1 MAFLKKKGSCHEAQ
15 TVTSSG
21 ARKVALVGNPNVGK
35 SVLFNA
41 LTGAYVTVSNYPG
54 TSVEVSRGNAVIDGE
69 PFEIIDTPGMYS
81 ILPIT
86 EEERVAREIL
96 LNERPYLVIHV
107 LDARNLERMLP
118 MTLQLIEAELPVL
131 LVVNIMD
138 EAARMGLKIDIPLLS
153 KRLGIPV
160 IGAATAKK
168 VGLSEIRA
176 AIAGDPRSATPP
188 FGYSKLLEGDIA
200 AVADRLKGE
209 YILSKKALALLLLQG
224 DAEVAEM
231 VRDTEGEGALH
242 VESGVKEKRFER
254 RESFH
259 LDLSMERKGIV
270 KGILDGA
277 FKAPEKRV
285 VTFAERMSRWTVRPL
300 TGIPLLLI
308 VLYFGLY
315 KFVGDFGAGTLVD
328 VLENKG
334 FKEFFNPWITGVVK
348 QYVPWEVIQ
357 ELFIGEYG
365 IITLGIRYAVGI
377 ILPIVATFFLFFSIL
392 EDSGYFPRLALL
404 VDRVFK
410 TMGLT
415 GRAVIPMVLG
425 FGCDTMATM
434 VTRTLETVRERV
446 IATLLLALA
455 IPCSAQLGVILSLL
469 SKAPGALAVWSVCL
483 ILIFL
488 FIGLLTAKLLPGE
501 TPMFYMEIPPMRL
514 PQFSNVL
521 TKTYTRMQWY
531 FMEILPL
538 FVIASVLLWLG
549 KITNFFDKMVQ
560 AMSPVMA
567 ALGLPKEVAV
577 AFIFGFFRRDYGAA
591 GLYDLQ
597 TQGLLNARQLTVAA
611 VTLTLFIPCVAQFLI
626 MKKERGMKVALAI
639 GLFVSTFAFGSGWVL
654 NRLLLATSLL

>member
-1 MAFLKKKGSCHEAQ
+1 MSFFGKKGSCHEAP
-15 TVTSSG
+15 TVTNTG
-21 ARKVALVGNPNVGK
+21 AKKVALVGNPNVGK

-54 TSVEVSRGNAVIDGE
+54 TSVEVSRGNAVINGE
-69 PFEIIDTPGMYS
+69 EFEVIDTPGMYS

-96 LNERPYLVIHV
+96 LTERPHLVLHV

-118 MTLQLIEAELPVL
+118 MTLQLIEAELPVV

-138 EAARMGLKIDIPLLS
+138 EAARMGLEIDIPLLS
-153 KRLGIPV
+153 QRLGIPV

-168 VGLSEIRA
+168 VGLPEIRA
-176 AIAGDPRSATPP
+176 AIAGSTSSAVPP
-188 FGYSKLLEGDIA
+188 FSFSRLMEGDIA
-200 AVADRLKGE
+200 EISDCLKGD
-209 YILSKKALALLLLQG
+209 YILSRKSLALLLLQG
-224 DAEVAEM
+224 DTEVADL
-231 VRDTEGEGALH
+231 VQSTEGEGFGA
-242 VESGVKEKRFER
+242 VEAAVREKRFER

-259 LDLSMERKGIV
+259 LDLSMERKAIV
-270 KGILDGA
+270 KKVLDGA
-277 FKAPEKRV
+277 FKTPQQRV
-285 VTFAERMSRWTVRPL
+285 VTLAERISRLTVRPA
-300 TGIPLLLI
+300 TGVPLLLI

-315 KFVGDFGAGTLVD
+315 QFVGVFGAGTLVD
-328 VLENKG
+328 LLEGKG
-334 FKEFFNPWITGVVK
+334 FEEFFNPWITEVVK
-348 QYVPWEVIQ
+348 SNVPWATIQ
-357 ELFIGEYG
+357 ELFVGEYG
-365 IITLGIRYAVGI
+365 IITLGFRYAVGI

-404 VDRVFK
+404 VDRLFK

-446 IATLLLALA
+446 IATVLLALA
-455 IPCSAQLGVILSLL
+455 IPCSAQLGVIMSLL
-469 SKAPGALAVWSVCL
+469 SQTPGALMVWGVCL
-483 ILIFL
+483 FLIFL
-488 FIGLLTAKLLPGE
+488 LVGLLAAKVLPGE

-538 FVIASVLLWLG
+538 FILASVLLWLG
-549 KITNFFDKMVQ
+549 KITHFFEKMID
-560 AMSPVMA
+560 AMTPVMA
-567 ALGLPKEVAV
+567 SLGLPKESAV

-597 TQGLLNARQLTVAA
+597 TKGLMNPRQLTVAA

-626 MKKERGMKVALAI
+626 MKKERGWNVALSI
-639 GLFVSTFAFGSGWVL
+639 GLFVSTFAFGCGWLL
-654 NRLLLATSLL
+654 NRFLLLTNLV

>member
-1 MAFLKKKGSCHEAQ
+1 MSFFKKKVSEQ
-15 TVTSSG
+15 DKG
-21 ARKVALVGNPNVGK
+21 ALPGHGVKKVALVGNPNVGK

-54 TSVEVSRGNAVIDGE
+54 TSVEVARGNAVIDGRS
-69 PFEIIDTPGMYS
+69 FEVIDTPGMYS

-86 EEERVAREIL
+86 EEERVARAIL
-96 LNERPYLVIHV
+96 LNERPYLVMHV

-118 MTLQLIEAELPVL
+118 MTLQLIEAELPVV

-138 EAARMGLKIDIPLLS
+138 EAARLGLVIDLPLLS

-168 VGLSEIRA
+168 VGLPEIRA
-176 AIAGDPRSATPP
+176 AISGTPRSASPP
-188 FGYSKLLEGDIA
+188 FGYSRLMEGDIA
-200 AVADRLKGE
+200 AISSLLKGE
-209 YILSKKALALLLLQG
+209 YILSRKSLALLLLQG
-224 DAEVAEM
+224 DDEVLLL
-231 VRDTEGEGALH
+231 VRQTEGEGAAL
-242 VESGVKEKRFER
+242 VEQVVRDKRFER

-270 KGILDGA
+270 KGILAGA
-277 FKAPEKRV
+277 FKAPERRV
-285 VTFAERMSRWTVRPL
+285 VTLSERLSRWTVRPA
-300 TGIPLLLI
+300 TGVPLLLI

-315 KFVGDFGAGTLVD
+315 KFVGEFGAGTLVD
-328 VLENKG
+328 LLENKG
-334 FKEFFNPWITGVVK
+334 FKEIFNPWITQVVK
-348 QYVPWEVIQ
+348 HFVPFPVIQ

-404 VDRVFK
+404 VDRLFK
-410 TMGLT
+410 ALGLT

-455 IPCSAQLGVILSLL
+455 IPCSAQLGVIMALL
-469 SKAPGALAVWSVCL
+469 SKSPGALLVWSVCL

-488 FIGLLTAKLLPGE
+488 LVGLLAAKILPGE

-538 FVIASVLLWLG
+538 FIIASILLWLG
-549 KITNFFDKMVQ
+549 KITHFFGVMVGW
-560 AMSPVMA
+560 MSPVMSS
-567 ALGLPKEVAV
+567 LGLPKETAV

-597 TQGLLNARQLTVAA
+597 SQGLLNARQLTVAA

-626 MKKERGMKVALAI
+626 MKRERGWNVATGI
-639 GLFVSTFAFGSGWVL
+639 GIFVSLFAFGSGWLL
-654 NRLLLATSLL
+654 NRFLLFTSFL